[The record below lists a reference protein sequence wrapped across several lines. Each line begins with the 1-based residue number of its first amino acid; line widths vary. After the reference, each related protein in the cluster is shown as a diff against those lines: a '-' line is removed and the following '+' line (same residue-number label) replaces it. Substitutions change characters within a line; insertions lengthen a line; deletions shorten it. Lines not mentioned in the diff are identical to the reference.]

1 VQGSWRN
8 IMAREILIQKYKM
21 PYIPVYNSSATA
33 WQFHRVNFDG
43 QECSHYCHPSIPQLW
58 VWVLKQTLQ
67 KYGVRPVEKWQDA
80 KRHSPGCAQA
90 FDRDERQY
98 GGAKPIDL
106 VLKQLQQWLQKQRQ
120 QQVAKL
126 RAQQPQGILSWL
138 LGLRRWIPDPEPVP
152 LPTVQLMDGIAV
164 FPAEKATGGARSS
177 SSSGS
182 SSGGASSSSGR
193 PDATLQPWQVLEKV
207 LDGQQQQQ
215 QRRQHRRRQRQA
227 KSEGNR

>member
-1 VQGSWRN
+1 MHCVQGSWRN
-8 IMAREILIQKYKM
+8 IMTREILINKYKL
-21 PYIPVYNSSATA
+21 PFIPVYNSSATA

-58 VWVLKQTLQ
+58 VWILKQTLQ
-67 KYGVRPVEKWQDA
+67 RYNIKPIENWQDA

-106 VLKQLQQWLQKQRQ
+106 VMKQLQQWLQKQRD

-126 RAQQPQGILSWL
+126 RAQQPRGFLSWL
-138 LGLRRWIPDPEPVP
+138 LGLRRRIPDAERVP
-152 LPTVQLMDGIAV
+152 LPTVQLMDGVAV
-164 FPAEKATGGARSS
+164 FPPADKASDGAKSS
-177 SSSGS
+177 SSS
-182 SSGGASSSSGR
+182 SSSSSSAA
-193 PDATLQPWQVLEKV
+193 DKTLQPWQVLEKV

-215 QRRQHRRRQRQA
+215 RRQHHRRQRQA